1 MKAKNNSTEFIM
13 NMTLTFRYSDG
24 RLNINLTGAN
34 KSRQYKYIIIIIIII
49 RRKTKFPVQTRYTG
63 H

>member
-1 MKAKNNSTEFIM
+1 MKEKNNSTEFTM

-24 RLNINLTGAN
+24 RPKINLTGAN
-34 KSRQYKYIIIIIIII
+34 KSRQCKYIIIIII
-49 RRKTKFPVQTRYTG
+49 RRKTKFPVQTRYTE

>member
-1 MKAKNNSTEFIM
+1 MKENNNSTEFIM

-34 KSRQYKYIIIIIIII
+34 KSRQYKYVIII
-49 RRKTKFPVQTRYTG
+49 RKRKTKFPVQTRYTE

>member
-1 MKAKNNSTEFIM
+1 MKENNNSTEFIM

-24 RLNINLTGAN
+24 RPKINLTGAN
-34 KSRQYKYIIIIIIII
+34 KSRQYKYIIIII
-49 RRKTKFPVQTRYTG
+49 RRKTKFPVQTRYTE

>member
-1 MKAKNNSTEFIM
+1 MKEKNNSTEFIM

-24 RLNINLTGAN
+24 RPKINLIGAN
-34 KSRQYKYIIIIIIII
+34 KSRQYKYIIIII
-49 RRKTKFPVQTRYTG
+49 RKRKTTFPVQTRYTE

>member
-1 MKAKNNSTEFIM
+1 MKENNNSTEFIM

-24 RLNINLTGAN
+24 RPKINLTGAN
-34 KSRQYKYIIIIIIII
+34 KSWQYKYIIII
-49 RRKTKFPVQTRYTG
+49 RRKTKFPVQTRYTE